1 MCEVV
6 GYQDAQLDD
15 DAGVGETHGEAS
27 CIAQEVILV
36 QMVAHQEQHGHYRMS
51 YNVKLG
57 NGLTAPKAIID
68 PSDNLATD
76 HPAYTCHH
84 HYQR

>member
-1 MCEVV
+1 MSEVV
-6 GYQDAQLDD
+6 SYQDAQLDD
-15 DAGVGETHGEAS
+15 DAGVGEAHGEAS

-36 QMVAHQEQHGHYRMS
+36 QMVAHQEQYCHYSMS

-57 NGLTAPKAIID
+57 NGLTAPKAVID
-68 PSDNLATD
+68 PPDDLATD
-76 HPAYTCHH
+76 HPPNTSHH